1 MTIRSLIDQYAAYDL
16 WANTRIVDRLLKENT
31 AILDEHVRSSFPS
44 LRATVIH
51 IRNAEAAWLARS
63 QGAPVRWPAEES
75 EDIGTLVK
83 HSTLMRDH
91 VRSLDEVALLATCDY
106 KDLKGNPHAQQRIQM
121 FMHCFNHG
129 SYHRGQLITM
139 MRQLELDDIPSLDLV
154 VYQRLAA
161 RNEA

>member
-31 AILDEHVRSSFPS
+31 AILDEYVRSSFPS
-44 LRATVIH
+44 LRSTAIH

-63 QGAPVRWPAEES
+63 MGLPVQWPAEAS
-75 EDIGTLVK
+75 EEIGTLVK

-91 VRSLDEVALLATCDY
+91 VRSLDDEALQANCDY
-106 KDLKGNPHAQQRIQM
+106 KDLKGAPHSQPRVQM
-121 FMHCFNHG
+121 LMHCFNHG

-139 MRQLELDDIPSLDLV
+139 MRQLELDDIPALDLV
-154 VYQRLAA
+154 VYQRLSAK
-161 RNEA
+161 NEA